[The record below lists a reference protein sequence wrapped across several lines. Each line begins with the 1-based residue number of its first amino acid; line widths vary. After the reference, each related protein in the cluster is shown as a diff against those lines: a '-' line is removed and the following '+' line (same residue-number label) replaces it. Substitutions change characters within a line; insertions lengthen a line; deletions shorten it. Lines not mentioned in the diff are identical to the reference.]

1 MGRKVNK
8 AMQQPDPAEFV
19 DITPGAEA
27 RPIYIV
33 RLRALPDIDSV
44 KALRAGLK
52 TLLRRYGLRALS
64 VKTEGKSSAAQIV
77 FHMIPASSP
86 AASEIAPFAQW
97 KSRTPWSSPT
107 PSPKTILTARHGC
120 RTAMTFGPSSLVATV
135 KRNGAVLQQ
144 LRASISPPTTRI
156 HPLAASTESNAN
168 E

>member
-64 VKTEGKSSAAQIV
+64 VKTEGKS
-77 FHMIPASSP
+77 
-86 AASEIAPFAQW
+86 
-97 KSRTPWSSPT
+97 
-107 PSPKTILTARHGC
+107 
-120 RTAMTFGPSSLVATV
+120 
-135 KRNGAVLQQ
+135 
-144 LRASISPPTTRI
+144 
-156 HPLAASTESNAN
+156 
-168 E
+168 